1 MSTALKTVP
10 SRLTRARPR
19 SGWVP
24 YAFIAPFFVLLLTFG
39 IVPLVFSL
47 WVSFNDWNPTS
58 GVRFMKWS
66 GLWAYNY
73 TIQDANFWGALA
85 CTLRQ
90 AVFSAVP
97 QHLIAIPLAFV
108 LHMAFKRLQ
117 GVLGTIFFLPYMT
130 SSIAAGSVLIS
141 FFSFLWGFLDWGVSL
156 LSSLPV
162 VGDVVGS
169 LYQYRGEAY
178 IAFVQLWGTVGWNVL
193 LYLMVL
199 NVIPRSLYEA
209 AQIDGAGFWR
219 MFRHV
224 ALPLMR
230 PMIFVAFT
238 MSFLRGIQ
246 SATNNWYSS
255 SFDPRVTNLPTY
267 IIRTGFWDFDMGL
280 ASEMTMVFFFGMIAV
295 VLVVYGLIGRNFTS
309 VTSSAHL
316 ESDQSPVR
324 FSPGSRV
331 ALKIVLLVALVVSI
345 LPVVMVLLNA
355 TRLFPSS
362 SIDLS
367 VGDGLGANLTI
378 LLQDL
383 PHFWGNLWNS
393 VYICTLAA
401 LGAVV
406 TSSLAAFSF
415 SFLEFR
421 GRSQLYALVLG
432 VMLFPSLLNL
442 IPTVLV
448 MAVIGW
454 LDQARAV
461 WVPAVV
467 SAFGVFLIRQYLV
480 AAVPKELLEAARMD
494 GASELTIFVKVVL
507 PLARP
512 VLATLALLTFV
523 TVWNNTSAALAILKN
538 PDTQMVTQV
547 MGILSGSGT
556 SFTVGI
562 AITTVPALLLFVI
575 CAGQIVRGMNISSPV
590 GFDWK
595 KLFSWAS
602 SVPVNPSAIPNTI
615 LGADGIRAM
624 ACLMVIFHHL
634 SQRLNR
640 PEQTRIVQEAQS
652 FVMTGAVGV
661 SAFFVLSGMLLSIPF
676 WRAFLNGKPF
686 PNLLEFARRRAVRIV
701 PGFYASLCLSV
712 LLTAFF
718 VPDAQ
723 AVVLRFLSGL
733 TFTSALHYVILFP
746 ADLNGPLWSIGFEV
760 LCYAAM
766 PITMAGMFA
775 LYARV
780 GTRASFRTG
789 LIFWLGV
796 LVLTLIAHQLIL
808 TNLVPD
814 SVDRGWDHGLI
825 GGAKYWMP
833 NYNAVGMFAH
843 YILGV
848 LAAGVIVKLKSVARA
863 SSWWFDVAA
872 LAALVGMIGLLWAVR
887 YAPDFAFSLGAQP
900 YFYPSFPLLIAV
912 LLATLPF
919 SRLLG
924 KLFDNP
930 FTRYTARLSFGLYIW
945 HYLILELIRLTV
957 IPDFHYFGISSL
969 SEHVLIS
976 SVALALA
983 YVAASLSYR
992 HIEAPFLESPK
1003 PKPQVQQE
1011 A

>member
-10 SRLTRARPR
+10 TRLTRIRQR

-39 IVPLVFSL
+39 IAPLAFSL

-58 GVRFMKWS
+58 GVGFMKWS
-66 GLWAYNY
+66 GLWAYNFTLNDPY
-73 TIQDANFWGALA
+73 FWNALA
-85 CTLRQ
+85 RTLRT

-117 GVLGTIFFLPYMT
+117 GAIGTIFFLPYMT
-130 SSIAAGSVLIS
+130 SSIAAGSVLLS
-141 FFSFLWGFLDWGVSL
+141 FFSFTWGVLDWV
-156 LSSLPV
+156 LSQLSGLPV
-162 VGDVVGS
+162 IGGLIPN
-169 LYQYRGEAY
+169 LYAYRTEGYA
-178 IAFVQLWGTVGWNVL
+178 AFVQLWTTVGWNVL

-199 NVIPRSLYEA
+199 NTIPRSLYEA

-224 ALPLMR
+224 ALPLLR

-246 SATNNWYSS
+246 SASNDWYSS
-255 SFDPRVTNLPTY
+255 RFDPRVTDLPTY

-280 ASEMTMVFFFGMIAV
+280 ASEMTIVFFLGMIAI
-295 VLVVYGLIGRNFTS
+295 VLVVYGLIGRNFSS
-309 VTSSAHL
+309 VASSAHT
-316 ESDQSPVR
+316 ESDQPAMR
-324 FSPGSRV
+324 FSPASRV
-331 ALKIVLLVALVVSI
+331 LLKLALFVALVASI
-345 LPVVMVLLNA
+345 LPIVMVLLNA
-355 TRLFPSS
+355 TRAFSS
-362 SIDLS
+362 GDIDLS
-367 VGDGLGANLTI
+367 IGDALGANLTV
-378 LLQDL
+378 LLQAL

-401 LGAVV
+401 LGAVA
-406 TSSLAAFSF
+406 TSSLSAYAF

-421 GRSQLYALVLG
+421 GRTPLYALVLG

-454 LDQARAV
+454 LDQARAI

-467 SAFGVFLIRQYLV
+467 SAFGVFLTRQYLV
-480 AAVPKELLEAARMD
+480 AAVPKELLEAARVD
-494 GASELTIFVKVVL
+494 GAGELRIFATIVL

-523 TVWNNTSAALAILKN
+523 TVWNNAGAALAILKN
-538 PDTQMVTQV
+538 PDVQMLTQA
-547 MGILSGSGT
+547 LSTISNAGS
-556 SFTVGI
+556 SVAVGI
-562 AITTVPALLLFVI
+562 GIATVPALVLFTI
-575 CAGQIVRGMNISSPV
+575 CAGQIARGMNISSPIR
-590 GFDWK
+590 FA
-595 KLFSWAS
+595 LANALPRFSSLPA
-602 SVPVNPSAIPNTI
+602 NPNAI
-615 LGADGIRAM
+615 LGADGVRAV
-624 ACLMVIFHHL
+624 ACLMVVFHHL

-640 PEQTRIVQEAQS
+640 PEQTKLVQEAQA

-661 SAFFVLSGMLLSIPF
+661 SAFFVLSGLLLSIPF
-676 WRAFLNGKPF
+676 WRAFQSGKPF

-701 PGFYASLCLSV
+701 PGFYASLCLSA

-723 AVVLRFLSGL
+723 AVVLRFVSGL
-733 TFTSALHYVILFP
+733 TFTSALHYVTLFP

-766 PITMAGMFA
+766 PLGMAGMFA
-775 LYARV
+775 LYART
-780 GTRASFRTG
+780 GARASIRTG
-789 LIFWLGV
+789 LVFWLGV
-796 LVLTLIAHQLIL
+796 LIVTLIAHQLIL
-808 TNLVPD
+808 VNLVPD
-814 SVDRGWDHGLI
+814 SLDRGWEHGI
-825 GGAKYWMP
+825 VGGAKYWMP

-848 LAAGVIVKLKSVARA
+848 LAAGVIVNLKSVSRA
-863 SSWWFDVAA
+863 SSWWFD
-872 LAALVGMIGLLWAVR
+872 LGALVALTGLIALLWLLR
-887 YAPDFAFSLGAQP
+887 YAPDFAFSIGAQP
-900 YFYPSFPLLIAV
+900 YFFPSFPLLVAV
-912 LLATLPF
+912 VLTTLPF

-924 KLFDNP
+924 RIVDNS
-930 FTRYTARLSFGLYIW
+930 FARYTARLSFGLYIW

-969 SEHVLIS
+969 NQHLLIS
-976 SVALALA
+976 GLALVLA
-983 YVAASLSYR
+983 YGAAGLSYR
-992 HIEAPFLESPK
+992 HIEAPFLEGSRPK
-1003 PKPQVQQE
+1003 SRE
-1011 A
+1011 TGG